1 MFGQGT
7 LGVAAAFHHGG
18 QMVFVDG
25 LESLPQVA
33 GSSLANIATLRAE
46 CMAQLDT
53 MAATLG
59 DYHTAS
65 STEFIITPNKV
76 SIGGFTVP
84 RGPYA
89 TDSMDQAFRFEAPST
104 ALNAM
109 RVLRGCQL
117 PKAILLEGSP
127 GVGKTSLV
135 SALAKAAGFKL
146 QRINLSDQ
154 TDLIDLF
161 GSDLP
166 VEGGA
171 AGEFQWRDAAFLDAM
186 QKGDWVLLDEMNLA
200 SQTVLEGLN
209 AVLDHRGTVYI
220 PELGRSFD
228 RHPDFRVFAA
238 QNPLTQGG
246 GRKGLPKSFLNR
258 FTKVYLQEHTP
269 DDLLLIC
276 RSIHD
281 EPEIVQKMIAF
292 NEEIREGT
300 MVTRTIGREG
310 SPWEFNLRDLFRWFG
325 LVAKRNG
332 LEMSQHPVEHLA
344 TVYLQRFRNA
354 ADRAAVASI
363 FERVFGIKPEFSRP
377 AAMITPKWLQIGHSA
392 VPRASSAAV
401 DINAPHHQ
409 LPLAES
415 ILKAIEMG
423 WLVILAGDNG
433 RGKRDLLRAIA
444 AGAGTTLGEF
454 AMHPGVDTSEILGT
468 FEQQDRF
475 RALDNATKAIKAS
488 LEATADSHPG
498 AASRIAEI
506 TEARA
511 RCNDPR
517 ALDAPDIFLTTAQ
530 GILADLS
537 AAGADTDT
545 IVAALGDVERT
556 PGSATGFAWVDGAL
570 LDAIRNGGWF
580 LVSDAN
586 LCSASVLD
594 RLNSLCEIDGV
605 LVMSEKGSA
614 SGTPEV
620 ITPHKD
626 FRLFMTYDPRMGE
639 LSRAMRNRGVELY
652 VDAPEAG
659 SEVVTITSQPSETF
673 ALSESSLLRAAERM
687 NASYESDLS
696 TSAFVANL
704 IASES
709 RSGYNLLRHFAYGS
723 GSFDRAV
730 AFMGHPQIA
739 SVLQAS
745 AQFLVERGIDAS
757 LIEALPIDAATDPNT
772 GAVDFTIFRVLQIVL
787 RNAAQRA
794 DVDAWILDPTN
805 NKSILAASAAAARRG
820 SSRRKATIGDE
831 IYPFLNLARE
841 SLPELVLENIADPA
855 ALHAA
860 EATLLLLR
868 LVEEHSKTDTFD
880 YSSIQLLAGWLSEQ
894 LTRLNATKAQ
904 QAVASLAKTTQITKG
919 LGQAALW
926 TLFRSGQL
934 PADKRQQLAAL
945 AERLDGVTD
954 TRLKLDAVQALST
967 AAHNLTDEVI
977 AELSA
982 LIDTLPMKP
991 VDLDSTAADTP
1002 WTNASVAR
1010 VIELDLL
1017 DAGRATWDSPTLA
1030 LLASAAD
1037 ARPTDLLELQSATF
1051 TALSGWLLRLWQPGS
1066 PGKLFQPVQLPAAL
1080 RFSRTAGTPLAQIDA
1095 MDDALAFSTRTL
1107 LWSAGRNDDR
1117 ADHSWTLALR
1127 VLTLVLGAF
1136 GVTVIDGHL
1145 QRPEIFETQ
1154 ADETA
1159 FEYLEKS
1166 FGEHLAKPLA
1176 QPKTLS
1182 TVGKIWYGLGRF
1194 VLDMFVTNVPID
1206 PGVRRVL
1213 LGESIAAQLEHVTE
1227 ELKVIRHAE
1236 EVQKG
1241 IADSARVADL
1251 ETRVS
1256 NLEAEEAG
1264 LGPRI
1269 DREVN
1274 AARLG
1279 HLFNEVF
1286 SFFDDI
1292 FSTKAIDSLL
1302 SAIASNNKA
1311 ALARED
1317 AFQLASMAFVQR
1329 LSTGYT
1335 DLEDLARPIATAV
1348 LCAKFGVRLL
1358 ARDLE
1363 LQTTQPSKVVE
1374 PVVSFPTVAGY
1385 DELQNLP
1392 AGGKEP
1398 SVASM
1403 RADLLVALSHA
1414 QEAATT
1420 EQRIAHI
1427 PGVVSG
1433 LDRLYAAWSAIR
1445 LREQQ
1450 EQQEAESL
1458 FRVRKTDIEVLS
1470 DEELMEKEFAA
1481 LFPSFA
1487 DVMDD
1492 DEPEKPVEEEKPSAN
1507 KVKFSSAQISAF
1519 HKIVVGAF
1527 GEKPDTVASTLKQT
1541 VDEILNSLRASEFRE
1556 NLDSKSLAFQT
1567 QTLHHRHA
1575 EIRTSSAQNNFYF
1588 SPNECE
1594 VRKAYVILEKLRAR
1608 LDVLVGEWP
1617 DQMVLQHIRERVLR
1631 VLNLDVR
1638 SPVAKVLAALE
1649 QLLLHTD
1656 DWEPYANRE
1665 NSLKSYQHEISNLI
1679 VAWRRLE
1686 LSAWVRLLDDQM
1698 VEYVAKDDEFT
1709 LRLYGAFVHGIV
1721 DSDDPDKYLATV
1733 QPVLSEYL
1741 NMSTLGA
1748 YEHRLSVLSAFQR
1761 MTEELGKSEAP
1772 AAASLAKVAA
1782 LLHNVI
1788 GNAKLFVPRIRTSLE
1803 QQRKVI
1809 DKAVKDFVKLAS
1821 WKDINVF
1828 ALKASAAK
1836 SHKQL
1841 HKNIRKF
1848 REVLMQPVAPI
1859 LGDPNAICPQETVGG
1874 EVQAHTGH
1882 FEVSSISSA
1891 ALDARKAVKA
1901 AVPAILADLPTT
1913 LARYSAVQEKARAAM
1928 TQTESSQMEGLATDI
1943 IETAEHLRKQTPAFL
1958 TKENTKVVNNLTS
1971 RKRKAFSDLLKT
1983 LRACGFSQ
1991 SVPADKLQRQQS
2003 TTWISGLPSL
2013 EVSDLPAAFDTQTL
2027 AKVEEYHHRQSVLMT
2042 AMRAAFN
2049 GHSPDIASQ
2058 DLGRAMGYVE
2068 SLYAA
2073 CLGEHSVLAAQ
2084 LRQLSRL
2091 AATVRR
2097 LHHVAHAQSVAGGE
2111 ALLEALSQAELNACR
2126 IRDALREVEVT
2137 VRAFRELQHT
2147 QPGIHDLSVVHEFR
2161 QEVTLLVAALENAL
2175 SSARAADWTLLGQ
2188 DEAALVDKTNNMLSR
2203 LQAACEARAQAT
2215 PELAHLFTPVA
2226 EMARGMVNAVKVKS
2240 AKLPAAVWKESDE
2253 LIQVILVAA
2262 QGIDMS
2268 PPAARGDDE
2277 YANLPQAFSRQNKS
2291 AASLRVGAVIE
2302 RLNAFSQNVAS
2313 KLSGK
2318 EATDAPAVFARVLP
2332 FIQSLAET
2340 YASTI
2345 GSHLVS
2351 TKSIYK
2357 LTYVVGRVVLD
2368 IAQKGFCKPQE
2379 ESKDD
2384 GEDGDEGE
2392 IEGTGMGAGSGD
2404 KNVSSEIKDESQ
2416 VEGLQ
2421 GEDEEEQD
2429 QQGGDDDD
2437 DDDAVSM
2444 ENDFDGKLEDGK
2456 EKEDGDESGD
2466 DEDEE
2471 ELDDHVGDVD
2481 PLDPGAVDEKFWD
2494 NEKEE
2499 GGEEENGGRED
2510 LMNQKNEEESGE
2522 AELSAKDGAKED
2534 KKKDKDE
2541 KKEEKEQE
2549 ANDTQ
2554 HDDTP
2559 QVEQGEGQD
2568 GEDGEEAEEFEEHED
2583 PEGEAEGQDPDNEGP
2598 DMQQQ
2603 DNVAAEEGDKLDL
2616 PEDLELDGDEEEG
2629 NDETEAFDDEDIDMG
2644 EPEGPE
2650 DNGVTSDHGEEEE
2663 DAPAATGVTEEDAA
2677 EEQEESA
2684 NQNLDMSA
2692 SNDATAQES
2701 AAAGQGQGAADKEE
2715 AKEKGED
2722 EEMEGVD
2729 EAAAEAEEE
2738 AEADGATQSAPQGA
2752 GGADEQETT
2761 GPTDSTGAAMPDQGM
2776 EKERSLGDIME
2787 EIKRRRDEILAQTE
2801 REEESTNQDAQEQA
2815 PGQVEYVHEGQ
2826 EDEGQALGAAR
2837 EEQQKLEDLHIVDEE
2852 EGETD
2857 KPPAMEDD
2865 AEPEDADMESAP
2877 QAQQPDASVQPDKQA
2892 ADNDMPTEKALTQA
2906 EIGGSAPMPSDAMD
2920 VDGEGG
2926 DLADKMPE
2934 DEEPEDA
2941 AEVDLTIAAPTEDD
2955 GAEDLWRQYAS
2966 LTSDLSYALC
2976 EQLRLILEPTL
2987 ATRLQGDFRT
2997 GKRLNMRKIIPYIA
3011 SEYTKDKIWLRRT
3024 KPSRREY
3031 QVLLSLDDSRS
3042 MAESHSVHLAYQTL
3056 ALVSQALTK
3065 LEVGQV
3071 SIARFGEG
3079 VDILHDF
3086 GPAFSD
3092 ADGAKVMRAF
3102 KFDQHRTD
3110 VAALLER
3117 TLAYLAESR
3126 QKQASNSAP
3135 DLWQLQIII
3144 SDGVCQDHARLRTLL
3159 RRAIEERVMIVF
3171 LIVDQLGAEPG
3182 SVPASA
3188 PASAPA
3194 SGASTPAPQHKPSIL
3209 SMQTVNYTNVN
3220 GEMKLEMQRYLD
3232 TFPFEFYVVLRDV
3245 EALPGVLAD
3254 TLRQWMAR
3262 VSQSQE

>member
-1 MFGQGT
+1 MFGQKT

-33 GSSLANIATLRAE
+33 GSSLANIAALRRE
-46 CMAQLDT
+46 CMAQLDS
-53 MAATLG
+53 MAAVLG
-59 DYHTAS
+59 DYRTAS
-65 STEFIITPNKV
+65 STELVITPEAV
-76 SIGGFTVP
+76 SIGGFSVR
-84 RGPYA
+84 RGPYV
-89 TDSMDQAFRFEAPST
+89 TDSTDQAFRFEAPST

-109 RVLRGCQL
+109 RVIRGCQL

-269 DDLLLIC
+269 DDLLMIC

-332 LEMSQHPVEHLA
+332 LEMTEHPVEHLA

-363 FERVFGIKPEFSRP
+363 FERVFGIKPTYSRP
-377 AAMITPKWLQIGHSA
+377 AAMVTPKWLQIGHSA
-392 VPRASSAAV
+392 VPRADSAAV
-401 DINAPHHQ
+401 DVDIPHHQ

-488 LEATADSHPG
+488 LEVTADSHPG

-506 TEARA
+506 TAARA

-517 ALDAPDIFLTTAQ
+517 DLEAPTSFISSAQ
-530 GILADLS
+530 AIMEDLKN
-537 AAGADTDT
+537 AGADTKA
-545 IVAALGDVERT
+545 IVSALADVERT

-570 LDAIRNGGWF
+570 LDAIRTGGWF

-620 ITPHKD
+620 ITPHKN

-652 VDAPEAG
+652 VDAPDADKDVAIP
-659 SEVVTITSQPSETF
+659 EVGTVETF
-673 ALSESSLLRAAERM
+673 ALSENSLLRSVERL
-687 NASYESDLS
+687 NSSFESDLS
-696 TSAFVANL
+696 PSAFVANL

-709 RSGYNLLRHFAYGS
+709 RSAYDLLRHFAYGS
-723 GSFDRAV
+723 GALDRAV
-730 AFMGHPQIA
+730 SFMAHPQIA
-739 SVLQAS
+739 SVLQVSEAYL
-745 AQFLVERGIDAS
+745 AERGIDAS
-757 LIEALPIDAATDPNT
+757 LIKALPFDAATNPNT
-772 GAVDFTIFRVLQIVL
+772 GAVDFTIFRILQVVL
-787 RNAAQRA
+787 RNSARRA
-794 DVDAWILDPTN
+794 EVDTWILEPTN
-805 NKSILAASAAAARRG
+805 SKTILAASAATARRG
-820 SSRRKATIGDE
+820 IGRRKATVGDG
-831 IYPFLNLARE
+831 IYPLLNLVRD
-841 SLPELVLENIADPA
+841 SLPELVLNNADDPA
-855 ALHAA
+855 ALTAA
-860 EATLLLLR
+860 EATSLLLR
-868 LVEEHSKTDTFD
+868 LVEEHCKTETFD
-880 YSSIQLLAGWLSEQ
+880 YSSIQLLAAWLGEQ
-894 LTRLNATKAQ
+894 LVRLDAVKAQ
-904 QAVASLAKTTQITKG
+904 EAVAGLAKTTQITQG

-934 PADKRQQLAAL
+934 PTAQRQQLAAL

-954 TRLKLDAVQALST
+954 TKLKLDAVQALST
-967 AAHNLTDEVI
+967 AADNLTDDVVT
-977 AELSA
+977 ELSA
-982 LIDTLPMKP
+982 LIDTLPMKN
-991 VDLDSTAADTP
+991 LDVESTAADTP
-1002 WTNASVAR
+1002 WSNARVAR

-1017 DAGRATWDSPTLA
+1017 NDGRATWDSQTLA

-1037 ARPTDLLELQSATF
+1037 ARPSDLLELQSTTF

-1066 PGKLFQPVQLPAAL
+1066 PGQLFQPVQLPAAL
-1080 RFSRTAGTPLAQIDA
+1080 RFSRTAGTPLAQINV

-1107 LWSAGRNDDR
+1107 LWSAGRSDDR
-1117 ADHSWTLALR
+1117 AFHSWTLALR
-1127 VLTLVLGAF
+1127 VLALVLGAF
-1136 GVTVIDGHL
+1136 GVSVVDGRL
-1145 QRPEIFETQ
+1145 QQPASFETQ
-1154 ADETA
+1154 ADEFA
-1159 FEYLEKS
+1159 FQYLETS
-1166 FGEHLAKPLA
+1166 FDQHLAKPLE
-1176 QPKTLS
+1176 QDRSLS

-1213 LGESIAAQLEHVTE
+1213 LGESIAAQLDLVKE
-1227 ELKVIRHAE
+1227 ELEVVRHAE
-1236 EVQKG
+1236 QVQKG
-1241 IADSARVADL
+1241 MADSARVADL
-1251 ETRVS
+1251 ENRVS
-1256 NLEAEEAG
+1256 NLEAEESS

-1292 FSTKAIDSLL
+1292 FSSKAISSLL
-1302 SAIASNNKA
+1302 SAISSNDKA

-1329 LSTGYT
+1329 LTTGYT

-1363 LQTTQPSKVVE
+1363 LQLTQPSRVVE
-1374 PVVSFPTVAGY
+1374 PVVRFPSIAGY

-1392 AGGKEP
+1392 VGGKEP

-1414 QEAATT
+1414 QEATT
-1420 EQRIAHI
+1420 PEQRIAHI
-1427 PGVVSG
+1427 PGLVSG

-1458 FRVRKTDIEVLS
+1458 FRIRKTDIEVLS
-1470 DEELMEKEFAA
+1470 DEELMEKEFAE
-1481 LFPSFA
+1481 LFPTFA

-1492 DEPEKPVEEEKPSAN
+1492 EEPVKVMEEEQPTAN
-1507 KVKFSSAQISAF
+1507 KVKFSPAQISAF

-1527 GEKPDTVASTLKQT
+1527 SDKPDSVASTLKQT
-1541 VDEILNSLRASEFRE
+1541 VDEILSSLHAGQFRE
-1556 NLDSKSLAFQT
+1556 DLDVKSLAFQT

-1575 EIRTSSAQNNFYF
+1575 EIRISSAQSNFYF

-1594 VRKAYVILEKLRAR
+1594 VRKAHVILEKLRAR

-1617 DQMVLQHIRERVLR
+1617 DQMVLQHLRERVLR

-1665 NSLKSYQHEISNLI
+1665 NSLKSYQHDISNLI

-1686 LSAWVRLLDDQM
+1686 LSSWVRLLDDQT
-1698 VEYVAKDDEFT
+1698 VEYMAKDDEFT

-1748 YEHRLSVLSAFQR
+1748 FEHRLSVLSAFQR
-1761 MTEELGKSEAP
+1761 MAAELGKSEAP

-1788 GNAKLFVPRIRTSLE
+1788 GNAKLFVPRIRDSLE

-1821 WKDINVF
+1821 WKDINVY

-1859 LGDPNAICPQETVGG
+1859 LGDPNAVCPQEAVGG
-1874 EVQAHTGH
+1874 EVQAQTGF
-1882 FEVSSISSA
+1882 FEMSSLSPA
-1891 ALDARKAVKA
+1891 VLDARKTVKA

-1913 LARYSAVQEKARAAM
+1913 LTRYTAVQEKARAV
-1928 TQTESSQMEGLATDI
+1928 TSQTESSQMEGLATDV
-1943 IETAEHLRKQTPAFL
+1943 IETAEVLRKQTPPFL
-1958 TKENTKVVNNLTS
+1958 TKENTKIVNNLTS

-1991 SVPADKLQRQQS
+1991 AVPADKLQRQQS

-2013 EVSDLPAAFDTQTL
+2013 QVANLPDAFDIQTL
-2027 AKVEEYHHRQSVLMT
+2027 DKVEEYHHRQSVLMT

-2049 GHSPDIASQ
+2049 GHNPDIASQ

-2084 LRQLSRL
+2084 LRQLSSL
-2091 AATVRR
+2091 ASTVRR
-2097 LHHVAHAQSVAGGE
+2097 LHHIARAQSVAGGE
-2111 ALLEALSQAELNACR
+2111 AIRQALGRAELNACR

-2137 VRAFRELQHT
+2137 VRAFRELQHV
-2147 QPGIHDLSVVHEFR
+2147 QPGTHDLSVVHEFR
-2161 QEVTLLVAALENAL
+2161 QEVSLLIAALENAL
-2175 SSARAADWTLLGQ
+2175 SSARAADWTLFGQ
-2188 DEAALVDKTNNMLSR
+2188 DEASLVDKTNDMLSR
-2203 LQAACEARAQAT
+2203 LQEACKARATAT
-2215 PELAHLFTPVA
+2215 PELAHLFKPVA
-2226 EMARGMVNAVKVKS
+2226 EMARGMIGAVMLKPYR
-2240 AKLPAAVWKESDE
+2240 LPASVWKESDE

-2262 QGIDMS
+2262 QGIDMT

-2277 YANLPQAFSRQNKS
+2277 YAHLPQAFSRHNKS
-2291 AASLRVGAVIE
+2291 AASLRVGDVVE
-2302 RLNAFSQNVAS
+2302 RLDSFARSMAT

-2318 EATDAPAVFARVLP
+2318 ETADAPAVLARVLP
-2332 FIQSLAET
+2332 FIQALAET
-2340 YASTI
+2340 YASTVA
-2345 GSHLVS
+2345 SHLVS

-2404 KNVSSEIKDESQ
+2404 KNVSSEIKEESQ

-2456 EKEDGDESGD
+2456 EKEEGEESGD
-2466 DEDEE
+2466 EDDEE
-2471 ELDDHVGDVD
+2471 DIDDHVGDVD

-2499 GGEEENGGRED
+2499 GGEEENEGRED
-2510 LMNQKNEEESGE
+2510 LMNQKNEESGD
-2522 AELSAKDGAKED
+2522 AELSAKDGVKED

-2541 KKEEKEQE
+2541 KKDEQEQE

-2559 QVEQGEGQD
+2559 QAEAAEGQE
-2568 GEDGEEAEEFEEHED
+2568 GEDGEEAEEFEEHEE
-2583 PEGEAEGQDPDNEGP
+2583 PEGEGEGQDPDNEGP

-2629 NDETEAFDDEDIDMG
+2629 NDETEAFDDDDIDMG

-2650 DNGVTSDHGEEEE
+2650 DNGITSDHGEEDEE
-2663 DAPAATGVTEEDAA
+2663 APAATGVTEDDAA

-2715 AKEKGED
+2715 AKEKDADEDMEGGD
-2722 EEMEGVD
+2722 EE
-2729 EAAAEAEEE
+2729 AAEAEEE
-2738 AEADGATQSAPQGA
+2738 AEADGATQSAPKGA
-2752 GGADEQETT
+2752 GGADEQEET

-2801 REEESTNQDAQEQA
+2801 REEETTNQDAQDQA

-2826 EDEGQALGAAR
+2826 EDDGQALGAAR

-2865 AEPEDADMESAP
+2865 EAQEDTDMEDSAT
-2877 QAQQPDASVQPDKQA
+2877 QQHQPVTSVQRDKPV
-2892 ADNDMPTEKALTQA
+2892 ADNDMAAEKALTQA
-2906 EIGGSAPMPSDAMD
+2906 EIGGTAPMPSDAMD

-2926 DLADKMPE
+2926 EAADKMPE
-2934 DEEPEDA
+2934 DEEPEES
-2941 AEVDLTIAAPTEDD
+2941 AEVDLTIAEPTEDD

-3042 MAESHSVHLAYQTL
+3042 MAESHSVHLAYQTM

-3071 SIARFGEG
+3071 SIARFGES

-3086 GPAFSD
+3086 GSTFSD

-3102 KFDQHRTD
+3102 KFNQHRTD
-3110 VAALLER
+3110 VAALVER

-3159 RRAIEERVMIVF
+3159 RRALEERVMIVF

-3182 SVPASA
+3182 SAPAPA

-3194 SGASTPAPQHKPSIL
+3194 SGAPTPVPQNKPSIL

-3245 EALPGVLAD
+3245 EALPSVLAD